1 MIKRL
6 NTRDEEKLV
15 NLGKKLIDQE
25 KCRVIVEP
33 YERNKGFW
41 FGGGKIRKDKEGRII
56 LTGRYRNA
64 GDSRYG
70 VRKGERGLELAVF
83 ISEDNGKSFKKLKS
97 WSKKDL
103 SFDGKE
109 VLSIEGSSIY
119 FGEKVKLY
127 VSSEKKSK
135 YPEGFEKYQK
145 EGTGVWNID
154 VFVADKVEELEP
166 RSIKNILSSSNPENI
181 HIKDPVV
188 FEMKEEEYIIY
199 CQHPFCWSCSYTGA
213 GKIIENRFEIISS
226 DILPK
231 GYTWDVAVT
240 RITERLPVPKVG
252 VFKDL
257 PDISLYF
264 YDGAECIREHP
275 QSEKGV
281 KRPRGY
287 SCEEIGGLAYGFDNE
302 FPVIYRLSRYFPL
315 FYSPEGTGCNRYVSA
330 FFDGEKIYVTWQRS
344 FSDFSQPLVMNIV
357 EIDKIEEVLK

>member
-1 MIKRL
+1 MKKL
-6 NTRDEEKLV
+6 EKEYEEKLI

-25 KCRVIVEP
+25 KCRIIVEP

-41 FGGGKIRKDKEGRII
+41 FGGGKIRKSKDGRIV

-70 VRKGERGLELAVF
+70 VSKGERGLELAIF
-83 ISEDNGKSFKKLKS
+83 ISEDEGKTFKKIKS
-97 WSKKDL
+97 WNKKDL

-119 FGEKVKLY
+119 FGDKVKLY
-127 VSSEKKSK
+127 VSSEKKVN

-145 EGTGVWNID
+145 EGTGVWSID
-154 VFVADKVEELEP
+154 VFSSN
-166 RSIKNILSSSNPENI
+166 SIETLNPENI
-181 HIKDPVV
+181 REFLSSKDPENLHIKDPVI
-188 FEMKEEEYIIY
+188 FEMNHQEYMIY

-213 GKIIENRFEIISS
+213 GKVVENRFEIISS

-231 GYTWDVAVT
+231 GYTWDVAVA
-240 RITERLPVPKVG
+240 RVTERLPVPKVG
-252 VFKDL
+252 VFKNL

-287 SCEEIGGLAYGFDNE
+287 SCEEIGGLAYGFDDE

-315 FYSPEGTGCNRYVSA
+315 FYSPEGTGCSRYVSA
-330 FFDGEKIYVTWQRS
+330 FFDEEKIYVTWQRS

-357 EIDKIEEVLK
+357 DIEEIEGVLK